1 MKRAMIVALVILA
14 AAAGPVQARA
24 ETQFHK
30 PTGRIES
37 PHAFDRGDLHR
48 FHGRVPYR
56 YYSYAPSYAPTCS
69 WTQGYWGYQLYV
81 DASGQ
86 GWYVPQWVPAQQVCY

>member
-37 PHAFDRGDLHR
+37 RHAFERGEPHR
-48 FHGRVPYR
+48 FHGGVAYR
-56 YYSYAPSYAPTCS
+56 YYSYAPTCS
-69 WTQGYWGYQLYV
+69 WTQG
-81 DASGQ
+81 
-86 GWYVPQWVPAQQVCY
+86 

>member
-14 AAAGPVQARA
+14 VAAGPIQARA

-37 PHAFDRGDLHR
+37 RHAFERGEPHR

-56 YYSYAPSYAPTCS
+56 YYGYAPTCS
-69 WTQGYWGYQLYV
+69 WTQGYWGYQPYV
-81 DASGQ
+81 DANGQ
-86 GWYVPQWVPAQQVCY
+86 GWYVPQWVPAQQVCN

>member
-37 PHAFDRGDLHR
+37 RHAFERGEPHR
-48 FHGRVPYR
+48 LHGRVPYR
-56 YYSYAPSYAPTCS
+56 YYSYAPTCS

-81 DASGQ
+81 DGNGQ
-86 GWYVPQWVPAQQVCY
+86 GWYVPQWVPTQQVCN